1 MVGGWGVKWIE
12 MDIRNEEA
20 FKLAKEWFDEV
31 IFSYEVPPGSLDK
44 LTLRELKERYG
55 KVAITLINPKPSLVK
70 EVIQKFKQDYLIY
83 VESKDLRIVRYSIE
97 RGVDAIISPW
107 AGRKDAGIDHVLA
120 RLMARK
126 NVALGFSLRP
136 LLYASQYERANMLR
150 FMRKAWE
157 LANKYKLRRFLTSS
171 SKSKWEVREPRDL
184 ASLGIILGMDMPQA
198 KASLSMYPELTLKRL
213 K

>member
-1 MVGGWGVKWIE
+1 MAGGWGVKWIE

>member
-1 MVGGWGVKWIE
+1 MKWIE

>member
-1 MVGGWGVKWIE
+1 MKWIE
-12 MDIRNEEA
+12 LDVRSEEA
-20 FKLAKEWFDEV
+20 FELTKEWFDEV
-31 IFSYEVPPGSLDK
+31 VFSYEVPPGSLDK
-44 LTLRELKERYG
+44 STLRELREKYE
-55 KVAITLINPKPSLVK
+55 KVAITLVNPKPSLVK
-70 EVIQKFKQDYLIY
+70 EVIQKFRQSYLIY
-83 VESKDLRIVRYSIE
+83 VESRDLRIVRYSIE

-107 AGRKDAGIDHVLA
+107 TGRKDPGIDHVLA
-120 RLMARK
+120 RLMAKR

-157 LANKYKLRRFLTSS
+157 LANKYKVRRFITSS

-184 ASLGIILGMDMPQA
+184 ASLGIVLGMDVPQA
-198 KASLSMYPELTLKRL
+198 KACLSAYPELILKRL